1 MRFHFG
7 DFCFDADRR
16 ELSERGAAIHL
27 TPKAVDLLRL
37 LIAERPRILKKED
50 IYERIWPNT
59 HVEEANLS
67 VHISELRASL
77 SDDSRES
84 RFIKTAHRFGYGFVG
99 EVRVDRHASMMR
111 IRAGRRDY
119 DLLEGENIVGRD
131 HDALVRLN
139 APGISRKHA
148 RIVVSGEVVTIQ
160 DLGSKNGTY
169 VQGLRVDGVR
179 ELRDGDEIR
188 VSRELL
194 ILMKTPPAASTM
206 TDAG

>member
-7 DFCFDADRR
+7 DFSFDADRR
-16 ELSERGAAIHL
+16 ELSRSGAPIHL
-27 TPKAVDLLRL
+27 TPKAVDLLQL
-37 LIAERPRILKKED
+37 LIAERPRVLKKEE
-50 IYERIWPNT
+50 IYERIWPDT

-67 VHISELRASL
+67 VHISEIRAAL
-77 SDDSRES
+77 QDDSRES

-99 EVRVDRHASMMR
+99 PMRAERNASIVR
-111 IRAGRRDY
+111 IRAGRRDF

-131 HDALVRLN
+131 SDALIRLN

-148 RIVVSGEVVTIQ
+148 RIVVAGETVTIQ

-169 VQGLRVDGVR
+169 VQGSRVDGVR

-194 ILMKTPPAASTM
+194 VVVKTPPSASTM